1 MNLPN
6 RLTVLRMAL
15 VPVFLVFLLGG
26 NIRYNF
32 VWALL
37 VFAAASLTDMLDG
50 QIARKRGLVTDFGK
64 FMDPLADKILVMA
77 AMVCFVE
84 LKFAPAVAVVVI
96 LAREFLVTSLRLIAA
111 GKGTVIAA
119 DKWGK
124 IKTVVQ
130 MVWVLVVLAGE
141 AAMDIASSTVFIGA
155 GEPPLYLAVF
165 RSADLLLS
173 ARGLFMW
180 LSVALTVISG
190 VNYVWKNRACIS
202 QM

>member
-6 RLTVLRMAL
+6 KLTVLRMAL
-15 VPVFLVFLLGG
+15 VPVFLVFMLVGS
-26 NIRYNF
+26 IPYNY

-37 VFAAASLTDMLDG
+37 IFAAASLTDMLDG
-50 QIARKRGLVTDFGK
+50 QIARKRNLVTDFGK

-77 AMVCFVE
+77 AMLCFVE
-84 LKFAPAVAVVVI
+84 LGWAPAVAVVII

-124 IKTVVQ
+124 IKTVFQ
-130 MVWVLVVLAGE
+130 MVWVLVALLA
-141 AAMDIASSTVFIGA
+141 ASIGA
-155 GEPPLYLAVF
+155 PVWALAV
-165 RSADLLLS
+165 RDVLL
-173 ARGLFMW
+173 W

-190 VNYVWKNRACIS
+190 YNYVWKNRVCIS